1 MGQDGCVTTE
11 EHPRN
16 RRLATVV
23 PVWALSLLGAVL
35 VGVLSPRSEYLIW
48 LPIVLAA
55 STFATFCIQLATRE
69 KNGFVNRA
77 MASVGGALV
86 ILMAATAVLGAVAAA
101 SG

>member
-1 MGQDGCVTTE
+1 MTTE
-11 EHPRN
+11 ELPRN

-35 VGVLSPRSEYLIW
+35 VGVLSPHKDYLIW

-55 STFATFCIQLATRE
+55 CAFATFGIQLATRQ

-77 MASVGGALV
+77 MASVGGALL
-86 ILMAATAVLGAVAAA
+86 ILMVATAVLAAVAAA